1 MKKIFAI
8 ISSIIMVASCTACS
22 KGGGEGKG
30 NVQSMTQTM
39 YKETK
44 ISTLSDILNS
54 VGLFTGE
61 DGSLVFVYYDTSEK
75 LHAVRYD
82 KDCNEIGRFDIEKE
96 ENEFLSYFSPTSGG
110 FRAFSSVREDDELV
124 ISVKTFSADGRV
136 VSMTDLGDLDG
147 HIDMDGYLITAV
159 TFHDDNCLISLDD
172 VALIVDGDGNVTDS
186 ISINSEAV
194 FTYDSEGNIICCS
207 SSNAARM
214 DKLRVPKD
222 KELRSNPNH
231 SSMIQPQI
239 TGDDKFPAYLIFS
252 DGIYG
257 MSADGDETLIL
268 DFSASNIISD
278 KVRAVTPLGE
288 GKFVMLSESSL
299 VLLTV
304 RPDDY
309 KENRETVILG
319 VHDTIN
325 SDLRDLGTEFARF
338 NDGYKV
344 EMREYDV
351 EKDELWTDILAGDS
365 PDLYMP
371 NTHEEI
377 GRYVN
382 LGATAD
388 FAELHEKYGGMS
400 EDDFLPNVVSAL
412 KYKGKLYSMS
422 NSFSPNVYIANRDV
436 LSREQVVWNY
446 EEFYGFVAA
455 LPDDMYISEHHVLE
469 SPQQMFDALC
479 SMNTSDWIDYE
490 KAECYFDTPEF
501 VKLLEFCR
509 DANYVGGYGTNY
521 YSVTTNE
528 DRKLDA
534 QENLYMLGREK
545 ALFGLTNGLLSTPVE
560 YISAAAGHS
569 MNVSDITLVS
579 MPNSTRRGTIKV
591 QEEYMVLGSG
601 KCQQGGW
608 EFLNFLMSFDQQTSL
623 ANSNTVWH
631 TRKDAFDYT
640 WEKMFTEMNESD
652 IEYSTGIDGYD
663 YSYNIHISRDEY
675 DYLKD
680 SVLSCDKF
688 AGYNRM
694 LTPILSGEFSSF
706 IGGDISAGDCAKR
719 IQNRVSIALS
729 EQE

>member
-1 MKKIFAI
+1 MKKTIAILSAI
-8 ISSIIMVASCTACS
+8 IMMASCTACS
-22 KGGGEGKG
+22 KSSGEGKG
-30 NVQSMTQTM
+30 NVQSMAQTM

-44 ISTLSDILNS
+44 ISTTSDILNC
-54 VGLFTGE
+54 VGLFTAS
-61 DGSLVFVYYDTSEK
+61 DGSLEFVYYDTSEK

-82 KDCNEIGRFDIEKE
+82 KDCNEVGSFDIEKDK
-96 ENEFLSYFSPTSGG
+96 NEFLSYFSPINGG

-124 ISVKTFSADGRV
+124 ISVKTFSADGKV
-136 VSMTDLGDLDG
+136 VSVTDLGDLDG
-147 HIDMDGYLITAV
+147 RFDTDGFFISAL
-159 TFHDDNCLISLDD
+159 TFHGDNCLISLEDA
-172 VALIVDGDGNVTDS
+172 ALIVDGDGNVTECIAID
-186 ISINSEAV
+186 NEAV
-194 FTYDSEGNIICCS
+194 YTYDSEGGIICCS
-207 SSNAARM
+207 SSSAARM
-214 DKLRVPKD
+214 DRLRIPD
-222 KELRSNPNH
+222 DRELTSNPKN
-231 SSMIQPQI
+231 SFMIQPQI
-239 TGDDKFPAYLIFS
+239 VGDDNFPAYLILD

-257 MSADGDETLIL
+257 MSADGSETLIL

-278 KVRAVTPLGE
+278 KVRAVAPLGE
-288 GKFVMLSESSL
+288 GRFVMLSEDSL

-309 KENRETVILG
+309 KEHRETVVLG
-319 VHDTIN
+319 VHDNIN
-325 SDLRDLGTEFARF
+325 SSLRDLGTEFARF

-344 EMREYDV
+344 EMRGYDV

-382 LGATAD
+382 LGAAAD
-388 FAELHEKYGGMS
+388 FAKLHEKYGGMR

-412 KYKGKLYSMS
+412 KYKGRLYSMS
-422 NSFSPNVYIANRDV
+422 NRFYPNVYIANRDV
-436 LSREQVVWNY
+436 LSREQAVWNY
-446 EEFYGFVAA
+446 DEFYDFVAS

-479 SMNTSDWIDYE
+479 ALNTSDWIDYE

-509 DANYVGGYGTNY
+509 DANYVGGYAANY

-534 QENLYMLGREK
+534 QENMYMLGRKK
-545 ALFGLTNGLLSTPVE
+545 ALFGLTTGLMSTPVDF
-560 YISAAAGHS
+560 ISAAAGHS
-569 MNVSDITLVS
+569 MDVSDITLVS
-579 MPNSTRRGTIKV
+579 MPNYTRRGTIRV

-608 EFLNFLMSFDQQTSL
+608 EFLNFLMSFDQQTSM
-623 ANSNTVWH
+623 AASNTVWH

-640 WEKMFTEMNESD
+640 WEKKFTEMNESD
-652 IEYSTGIDGYD
+652 QEYSTGIDGYD
-663 YSYNIHISRDEY
+663 YSYNIHIAREEY
-675 DYLKD
+675 DYLRD
-680 SVLSCDKF
+680 SILSCDKF

-694 LTPILSGEFSSF
+694 LTPILSGEFATF
-706 IGGDISAGDCAKR
+706 IGGDISADECAKR

-729 EQE
+729 EQA